1 MTNRHKTQS
10 LALLRG
16 RRKSGQMLFCTDGT
30 RARETHATCKAIQKR
45 DMKAHLCIH

>member
-16 RRKSGQMLFCTDGT
+16 RRKPVQMSFCTDET
-30 RARETHATCKAIQKR
+30 RARKQHVTSKAIQKR
-45 DMKAHLCIH
+45 DMKANLYIH